1 MLLLIIFDRID
12 RDPRGDVVRK
22 MKLSRADTA
31 ERDAVQTV
39 LHRCVETGEI
49 TAFEKLAV
57 FLSEPAADDGSHCVD
72 HIFARQVK
80 SRCDFCLSCRFLVAL
95 RFHQFIA
102 GVPELY
108 PGIGVDG
115 VVDAAVAGIEATE
128 HLRIGG
134 VDDGVASQC
143 GDVAL
148 PKIDTLL
155 HRQKISDIG
164 NALARSFLLQ
174 ILILHTHEIL
184 ADRRGHTDIEQR
196 T

>member
-72 HIFARQVK
+72 HVLARQVI
-80 SRCDFCLSCRFLVAL
+80 SRRDLRLTCRLLVTLFLHDLITEVTKL
-95 RFHQFIA
+95 YA
-102 GVPELY
+102 GV
-108 PGIGVDG
+108 GMDS
-115 VVDAAVAGIEATE
+115 VVNTAVAGIEAAE
-128 HLRIGG
+128 HL
-134 VDDGVASQC
+134 
-143 GDVAL
+143 
-148 PKIDTLL
+148 
-155 HRQKISDIG
+155 
-164 NALARSFLLQ
+164 
-174 ILILHTHEIL
+174 
-184 ADRRGHTDIEQR
+184 
-196 T
+196 

>member
-72 HIFARQVK
+72 HVLARQVI
-80 SRCDFCLSCRFLVAL
+80 SRRDLRLTCRLLMPLRLHQLITGVA
-95 RFHQFIA
+95 
-102 GVPELY
+102 ELY
-108 PGIGVDG
+108 ARIGMDS
-115 VVDAAVAGIEATE
+115 VVDTSVTGTEAAE

-134 VDDGVASQC
+134 IDDCVAFQR
-143 GDVAL
+143 GNIAL

-155 HRQKISDIG
+155 HGQKIGNIG
-164 NALARSFLLQ
+164 NAFARSLLLQ
-174 ILILHTHEIL
+174 VFILHAHEIL

-196 T
+196 A